1 MLKQAAPELHWRSD
15 SPGSRV
21 MSEANP
27 ARSAEGRQM
36 FENLRRAVRLSAR
49 LSEIGFDDLAALRAA
64 FSELIGSPLD
74 DRFMII
80 PPFST
85 DCGLNTTIGSNV
97 FINQGCHFM
106 DLGGIRIGDDVMIG
120 PKVNLVS
127 AGHPTDPRERRNGIV
142 KRPIVIGNNVW
153 IGAAATILP
162 GVTIGD
168 NAVVAAGAVVSRD
181 VPASTIAAGV
191 PARVLKR
198 L

>member
-1 MLKQAAPELHWRSD
+1 MT
-15 SPGSRV
+15 
-21 MSEANP
+21 NP
-27 ARSAEGRQM
+27 ARSPEGRARFDNVQ
-36 FENLRRAVRLSAR
+36 RAVRLSAR
-49 LSEIGFDDLAALRAA
+49 LSEIGFDDLDGLRAG
-64 FSELIGSPLD
+64 FSELIGKPVGE
-74 DRFMII
+74 RFMII

-85 DCGLNTTIGSNV
+85 DCGLNTTIGANV

-106 DLGGIRIGDDVMIG
+106 DMGGITIGDDVMIG

-127 AGHPTDPRERRNGIV
+127 SGHPVSPAERRNGIV
-142 KRPIVIGNNVW
+142 AKPITIGNNVW

-181 VPASTIAAGV
+181 VPANTLAAGV
-191 PARVLKR
+191 PARVLKQ

>member
-1 MLKQAAPELHWRSD
+1 MTEP
-15 SPGSRV
+15 
-21 MSEANP
+21 NP

-36 FENLRRAVRLSAR
+36 FETLKRAVRLSNR
-49 LSEIGFDDLAALRAA
+49 LSEIGFDDLEGLRTA
-64 FSELIGSPLD
+64 FSELIGRPLD
-74 DRFMII
+74 ERFMLI

-85 DCGLNTTIGSNV
+85 DCGLNIAIGRNV

-106 DLGGIRIGDDVMIG
+106 DMGGISIGDDVMIG

-127 AGHPTDPRERRNGIV
+127 AGHPTDPAQRRNGIV
-142 KRPIVIGNNVW
+142 TKPIVIGNNVW

-168 NAVVAAGAVVSRD
+168 NAVVAAGAVVSRN
-181 VPASTIAAGV
+181 VPANTIAAGV